1 MNYRYSIRIDERV
14 SLFESYDLYK
24 KTPVLVGPIGK
35 IRARF
40 GSGISR
46 EILLRPRILLV
57 IEKYGSFLEFLDPCK
72 STDDP
77 LSVSRGKG
85 KDRKRRF
92 FKHDF
97 VRRNLD

>member
-35 IRARF
+35 IRIRF
-40 GSGISR
+40 GGGISH
-46 EILLRPRILLV
+46 EILLRPCLLLV

-72 STDDP
+72 GAYDP
-77 LSVSRGKG
+77 LSISRRKS
-85 KDRKRRF
+85 KDRKRWL